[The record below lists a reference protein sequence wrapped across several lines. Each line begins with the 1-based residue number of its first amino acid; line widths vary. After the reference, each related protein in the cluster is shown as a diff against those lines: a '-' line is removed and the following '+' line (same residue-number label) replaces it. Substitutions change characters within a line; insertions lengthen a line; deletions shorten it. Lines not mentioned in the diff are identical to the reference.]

1 MTTDVKRYVL
11 EEIEEV
17 DEFAFYALIPRFLQ
31 QTKGIELKGELLSDS
46 KSNFN
51 ISDTDFSDL
60 QSTIKSLIESENLE
74 ICRYYDTHS
83 TKRKDYLRPLKKEEQ
98 EAFLKKKTNWIYDK
112 DKPAYFLCRKE

>member
-1 MTTDVKRYVL
+1 MQTFFELIKNEL
-11 EEIEEV
+11 EEDGEIPFSFLVPYWKEV
-17 DEFAFYALIPRFLQ
+17 RQEFKIVYPIFEHRANFEISGKEFS
-31 QTKGIELKGELLSDS
+31 ELLTMV
-46 KSNFN
+46 KA
-51 ISDTDFSDL
+51 
-60 QSTIKSLIESENLE
+60 LIESKNLE